1 MPCDYELH
9 ACLPEESESGSIDPQ
24 DKACDPS
31 YALNLFYALFA
42 CLFASYKKNKNTI
55 VMEEGQNWVDET
67 VGFLAIT
74 NRIGYLCESIMEFI
88 SIERERCRRGARG
101 GGEASESAE
110 VQ

>member
-1 MPCDYELH
+1 
-9 ACLPEESESGSIDPQ
+9 
-24 DKACDPS
+24 
-31 YALNLFYALFA
+31 
-42 CLFASYKKNKNTI
+42 
-55 VMEEGQNWVDET
+55 MEEGQNWVDET

>member
-1 MPCDYELH
+1 
-9 ACLPEESESGSIDPQ
+9 
-24 DKACDPS
+24 
-31 YALNLFYALFA
+31 
-42 CLFASYKKNKNTI
+42 
-55 VMEEGQNWVDET
+55 MEEGQNWVDET

-101 GGEASESAE
+101 GGKASKSTE